1 VKLAAGYYAYRV
13 LSGLFGLLPEPVMRR
28 LGHAA
33 GWIASFIARD
43 RFAMAMRHQRRV
55 LGPGHDVRRSAR
67 RVFGYYGRYWAE
79 TFWMRP
85 RRRDAVLARTRLDG
99 IEHLHAAV
107 RSGKGVVLAL
117 PHMGNWEIAG
127 LRAADEDARVLAVAE
142 ELGNERIVEWFI
154 AMRRMMSIDV
164 VIARK
169 GGTVTR
175 DLLQRLREGGVIAL
189 LCDRDI
195 KGTGVPVEFFGE
207 ETTLPAGPIALA
219 DRTGAILLPVGTYF
233 AKGAGHV
240 FEVNEPL
247 EIPELEDQDERIAAG
262 VRRLAGVVE
271 DVIRRAPEQWH
282 LILPNWPSDRRAT

>member
-1 VKLAAGYYAYRV
+1 MKLAAGYYAYRV

>member
-1 VKLAAGYYAYRV
+1 MKLAAGYYAYRV
-13 LSGLFGLLPEPVMRR
+13 LSGLFGLLPEPMMRR

-271 DVIRRAPEQWH
+271 GVIRRAPEQWH

>member
-28 LGHAA
+28 LGYAV

-67 RVFGYYGRYWAE
+67 RVFGYYGRSWAE

-85 RRRDAVLARTRLDG
+85 RRREAVLSRTRLDG

-107 RSGKGVVLAL
+107 RSGKGVVVAL
-117 PHMGNWEIAG
+117 PHIGNWEIAG

-154 AMRRMMSIDV
+154 AMRGMLSIDV

-169 GGTVTR
+169 GGSVTR

-233 AKGAGHV
+233 ARGAGHV
-240 FEVNEPL
+240 FEVREPL
-247 EIPELEDQDERIAAG
+247 EIPQLEDQDQRIAAG

-282 LILPNWPSDRRAT
+282 LILPNWPSDRPAA

>member
-1 VKLAAGYYAYRV
+1 
-13 LSGLFGLLPEPVMRR
+13 
-28 LGHAA
+28 
-33 GWIASFIARD
+33 
-43 RFAMAMRHQRRV
+43 
-55 LGPGHDVRRSAR
+55 
-67 RVFGYYGRYWAE
+67 VFGYYGRYWAE

-85 RRRDAVLARTRLDG
+85 RRREAVLSRTRLDG

-107 RSGKGVVLAL
+107 RSGKGVVVAL
-117 PHMGNWEIAG
+117 PHIGNWEIAG

-154 AMRRMMSIDV
+154 AMRGMLSIDV

-169 GGTVTR
+169 GGSVTR

-240 FEVNEPL
+240 FEVREPL
-247 EIPELEDQDERIAAG
+247 EIPQLEDQDQRIAAG

-282 LILPNWPSDRRAT
+282 LILPNWPSDRPAA

>member
-1 VKLAAGYYAYRV
+1 M
-13 LSGLFGLLPEPVMRR
+13 MRR

>member
-1 VKLAAGYYAYRV
+1 
-13 LSGLFGLLPEPVMRR
+13 
-28 LGHAA
+28 
-33 GWIASFIARD
+33 
-43 RFAMAMRHQRRV
+43 
-55 LGPGHDVRRSAR
+55 
-67 RVFGYYGRYWAE
+67 
-79 TFWMRP
+79 
-85 RRRDAVLARTRLDG
+85 
-99 IEHLHAAV
+99 
-107 RSGKGVVLAL
+107 
-117 PHMGNWEIAG
+117 
-127 LRAADEDARVLAVAE
+127 
-142 ELGNERIVEWFI
+142 
-154 AMRRMMSIDV
+154 MMSIDV

>member
-13 LSGLFGLLPEPVMRR
+13 LSGLFGLLPEPMMRR

-271 DVIRRAPEQWH
+271 EVIRRAPEQWH

>member
-1 VKLAAGYYAYRV
+1 MKLAAGYYAYRV

-28 LGHAA
+28 LGHGV

-43 RFAMAMRHQRRV
+43 RFAMAMRHQHRV

-85 RRRDAVLARTRLDG
+85 RRREAVLARTRLDG

-142 ELGNERIVEWFI
+142 ELGNERIVDWFI
-154 AMRRMMSIDV
+154 AMRRMLSIDV
-164 VIARK
+164 VIARR
-169 GGTVTR
+169 GGSVTR

-233 AKGAGHV
+233 AEGAGHV
-240 FEVNEPL
+240 FDVREPL
-247 EIPELEDQDERIAAG
+247 EIPQLEDQDQRIAAG

-282 LILPNWPSDRRAT
+282 LILPNWPSDRPAT

>member
-1 VKLAAGYYAYRV
+1 MKLAAGYYAYRV

-28 LGHAA
+28 LGYAV

-85 RRRDAVLARTRLDG
+85 RRREAVLSRTRLDG

-107 RSGKGVVLAL
+107 RSGKGVVVAL
-117 PHMGNWEIAG
+117 PHIGNWEIAG

-154 AMRRMMSIDV
+154 AMRGMLSIDV

-169 GGTVTR
+169 GGSVTR

-233 AKGAGHV
+233 ARGAGHV
-240 FEVNEPL
+240 FEVREPL
-247 EIPELEDQDERIAAG
+247 EIPQLEDQDQRIAAG

-282 LILPNWPSDRRAT
+282 LILPNWPSDRPAA

>member
-1 VKLAAGYYAYRV
+1 MKLAAGYYAYRV
-13 LSGLFGLLPEPVMRR
+13 LSGLFGLLPEPAMRR
-28 LGHAA
+28 LGYAV

-85 RRRDAVLARTRLDG
+85 RRREAVLSRTRLDG

-107 RSGKGVVLAL
+107 RSGKGVVVAL
-117 PHMGNWEIAG
+117 PHIGNWEIAG

-154 AMRRMMSIDV
+154 AMRGMLSIDV

-169 GGTVTR
+169 GGSVTR

-240 FEVNEPL
+240 FEVREPL
-247 EIPELEDQDERIAAG
+247 EIPQLEDQEQRIAAG

-282 LILPNWPSDRRAT
+282 LILPNWPSDRPAA

>member
-13 LSGLFGLLPEPVMRR
+13 LSGLFGLLPEPMMRR